1 MNFHRKNERAIFMI
15 ICDVET
21 FLFCQESFDGQTAPG
36 DVRILRKSDDKFDF
50 ALMASCNSTIVS
62 NDNGVL
68 HALVNGGA
76 TTVYKP
82 EETAE
87 PEYNIPWTISEQMP
101 NFYAI
106 D

>member
-1 MNFHRKNERAIFMI
+1 MI
-15 ICDVET
+15 ICDAET
-21 FLFCQESFDGQTAPG
+21 FMFCQESFDGQKAPG
-36 DVRILRKSDDKFDF
+36 DVRILRKSDDMFDF
-50 ALMASCNSTIVS
+50 ALLSSCNSTIVS
-62 NDNGVL
+62 NDMGVL
-68 HALVNGGA
+68 HALVNGGD

-87 PEYNIPWTISEQMP
+87 PEYYVPWAISELMP